1 MANTNTIADSF
12 EATMVH
18 PALRKANDLVPA
30 EPWVSAMA
38 SVNALVQDGMTK
50 DLLLVFEGEADGVKR
65 YNGFDDL
72 WDPNGDCKVRMDNQD
87 VCFDSRIILGTN
99 SQDLISLISEC
110 VCEKGRHY
118 HFKVPPLGQDMEKVG
133 RYNLAIR
140 NFIATLIRR
149 PIIGCTLV
157 SALEDLQII
166 VKHIFK
172 LQHQP
177 ERAADFV
184 RDYVQESKLDNFTN
198 RPADIGKFLA
208 WTEEIRWS
216 RAFVET
222 FAHCV
227 GMLNCGVLDHESL
240 DTLSPATRTLLE
252 HSCTYMHYRLSS
264 TEMHMVMFGID
275 SNILAKLENY
285 TGVKESLL
293 AFQGFLQ
300 QHYAQIYG
308 TWPPPVRQNS
318 GHWLTRSVT
327 RRLQQ
332 DFGNLYDL
340 LVDRDIHIGAIT
352 PAHADS
358 FGCALDR
365 RQLFASWDRQ
375 NGFNSLPHSTPKA
388 PDHSPTMV
396 VEQEE
401 EKGARRSSL
410 IPAVQK
416 HRKKAPDLYNIYTR
430 AVNTEAQLSTFCKAF
445 LNHEISTKHQRMNT
459 HEGRLGRWIIIYC
472 TMQLLSR
479 VAVDIQGLRY
489 TLGVEY
495 HLNADLDGTPPWN
508 IDDFPAT
515 MRPAGPQYAW
525 AALFARASMPPR
537 TSGSAQKKSTKA
549 RLKVVHLADGRV
561 MLQDSDGHVIFR

>member
-1 MANTNTIADSF
+1 
-12 EATMVH
+12 
-18 PALRKANDLVPA
+18 
-30 EPWVSAMA
+30 
-38 SVNALVQDGMTK
+38 
-50 DLLLVFEGEADGVKR
+50 
-65 YNGFDDL
+65 
-72 WDPNGDCKVRMDNQD
+72 
-87 VCFDSRIILGTN
+87 
-99 SQDLISLISEC
+99 LISEC

-118 HFKVPPLGQDMEKVG
+118 HLKVPPLGQDMEKVG

-177 ERAADFV
+177 ERALDFV
-184 RDYVQESKLDNFTN
+184 RDYVQESKLDNFAN

-227 GMLNCGVLDHESL
+227 GMLNCGILDHGSL
-240 DTLSPATRTLLE
+240 DTLSPTTRALLE
-252 HSCTYMHYRLSS
+252 HSCTHMHYRNSS
-264 TEMHMVMFGID
+264 TETHMVMFGITSD
-275 SNILAKLENY
+275 ILAKLEDHA
-285 TGVKESLL
+285 GVKESLL
-293 AFQGFLQ
+293 AFQDFLR

-308 TWPPPVRQNS
+308 TWPPPVHQNS
-318 GHWLTRSVT
+318 GHWFTRSVLQ
-327 RRLQQ
+327 RLQQ

-340 LVDRDIHIGAIT
+340 LVDRDVHSGAIT

-375 NGFNSLPHSTPKA
+375 NGFNSLPHSTPKT

-430 AVNTEAQLSTFCKAF
+430 AINTETHLSTFCKAF
-445 LNHEISTKHQRMNT
+445 LNHEISTKHQQM
-459 HEGRLGRWIIIYC
+459 
-472 TMQLLSR
+472 
-479 VAVDIQGLRY
+479 
-489 TLGVEY
+489 
-495 HLNADLDGTPPWN
+495 
-508 IDDFPAT
+508 
-515 MRPAGPQYAW
+515 
-525 AALFARASMPPR
+525 
-537 TSGSAQKKSTKA
+537 
-549 RLKVVHLADGRV
+549 
-561 MLQDSDGHVIFR
+561 